1 MKSSK
6 MNLNESP
13 WTSPRA
19 LLGSTMVHLIFLAIA
34 SLAVLRLTSSNGNGE
49 PEVLRGELG
58 TVDNRA
64 ANTDMA
70 GGGPGPLGGDTAL
83 EAVRLAADGAADDSK
98 TLRESTADSLLS
110 EALPAPA
117 SADQMDRSQPGLVTD
132 TGIGVLP
139 GVGTGGGGGS
149 GGGSGGG
156 KGKGIGPGTEFFGAK
171 VNGLSFVY
179 LIDRSGSMGDHAALR
194 VAKQELIASLD
205 RLPPDAK
212 VGVLFYNVRA
222 ESMTE
227 NDGKAVLVEATAANK
242 ERLRRKLGPITP
254 DDGTRHAV
262 ALRAG
267 LALHP
272 EVIFFLTDAKAMNDA
287 ETDEIIA
294 EAGSTRIQAIEFG
307 IGRDLEMTNPLRKLA
322 VATGGTYRY
331 IDITKFDDDP
341 RSR

>member
-1 MKSSK
+1 MKPK
-6 MNLNESP
+6 TPTLDDSP
-13 WTSPRA
+13 WTSPKA
-19 LLGSTMVHLIFLAIA
+19 WLGSAIVHVVLLSAASFAALRIA
-34 SLAVLRLTSSNGNGE
+34 ATSGPSR

-58 TVDNRA
+58 PVDNRA
-64 ANTDMA
+64 ATAELA
-70 GGGPGPLGGDTAL
+70 GGGSGPLGGDTTL
-83 EAVRLAADGAADDSK
+83 EAVRLAADGTADGSK
-98 TLRESTADSLLS
+98 TLREPTAESLLS
-110 EALPAPA
+110 EALPAPV
-117 SADQMDRSQPGLVTD
+117 SADRLDRSPPGFLTD
-132 TGIGVLP
+132 TGIGAVP
-139 GVGTGGGGGS
+139 GPGTGGGGGS

-156 KGKGIGPGTEFFGAK
+156 QGRGIGPGTEFFGAQ
-171 VNGLSFVY
+171 VHGLSFVY

-194 VAKQELIASLD
+194 VAKRELIASLD

-222 ESMTE
+222 ESLTE
-227 NDGKAVLVEATAANK
+227 DDGKPILVEATNANK
-242 ERLRRKLGPITP
+242 EILRRKLGPIAP

-307 IGRDLEMTNPLRKLA
+307 VGRDLEMANPLRKLA

-331 IDITKFDDDP
+331 IDITKFDTDP